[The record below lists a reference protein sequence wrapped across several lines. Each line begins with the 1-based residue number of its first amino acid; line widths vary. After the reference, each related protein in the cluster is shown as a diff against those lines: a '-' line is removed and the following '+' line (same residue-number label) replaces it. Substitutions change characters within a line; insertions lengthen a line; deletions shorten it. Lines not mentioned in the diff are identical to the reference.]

1 MYLFN
6 KLVRFIL
13 AVGFFTLS
21 LSGWTFGQT
30 EAVEVVKIIDPDNG
44 PGTDYISLRDF
55 ARNEKRNLVSAG
67 EIAVAL
73 CRSSNGSPDGPAQF
87 DDWNT
92 DENHYVKIVAD
103 DGHRAGARWDENKYR
118 IIEYTTINSE
128 CVDIEINNIVIDG
141 IQMRI
146 YGSGGSNDII
156 DPDAGDYY
164 IFKNC
169 FLWMDLDN
177 QSGSGMDFK
186 TDAEVVNCIIK
197 GTGSK
202 GISAMP
208 GSFVKV
214 INNTFIG
221 WQHAISNEAS
231 VLALN
236 NISIGAT
243 GEAYR
248 IKDGGSFT
256 SDSDYNTSDRSG
268 DAIVRSPRSSSQS
281 PWYSGG
287 TSIEQIF
294 VDPAGNDYH
303 LNLNGIFSGNGI
315 GPSASN
321 HVYDHD
327 INLQARSG
335 SATDL
340 GADQDGPP
348 GPPAGVPARPTGLRI
363 IGGN

>member
-6 KLVRFIL
+6 KIVRFIL
-13 AVGFFTLS
+13 VIGFFTLT
-21 LSGWTFGQT
+21 LSSWAYGQS

-44 PGTDYISLRDF
+44 PGTDYISLKDF

-118 IIEYTTINSE
+118 IIEFTTINSE

-141 IQMRI
+141 IQMKI

-169 FLWMDLDN
+169 FLWMDLSS

-248 IKDGGSFT
+248 VKDGGSFT

-294 VDPAGNDYH
+294 VDAAGNDYH
-303 LNLNGIFSGNGI
+303 LNLNGIFAGKGI

-327 INLQARSG
+327 INLQPRSG
-335 SATDL
+335 SSTDL